1 MVCLTVDC
9 LFLIK
14 LIQVSHMIAVLT
26 CLESY
31 IVLVGESAVVL
42 QSMFGVINKVNNAH
56 MF

>member
-1 MVCLTVDC
+1 MTVDC

-31 IVLVGESAVVL
+31 IVLVGESAAVL